1 MTVGYIG
8 ASGLMGHG
16 MVKNLIAK
24 GQKLAITVHKQR
36 DRVKDL
42 LDAGATLADNAAA
55 LGASGLCG
63 GDPATQAI
71 WRGLMGHQSV
81 EARRLQSHRE
91 GDLFPARTGKSGGPI
106 AMDTGKTCRPYS

>member
-1 MTVGYIG
+1 MTIGYIG

-16 MVKNLIAK
+16 MAKNLIAK

-55 LGASGLCG
+55 LGASCVIMVG
-63 GDPATQAI
+63 ATKASFAKI
-71 WRGLMGHQSV
+71 EPVLKCCAENVFHVGEPR
-81 EARRLQSHRE
+81 
-91 GDLFPARTGKSGGPI
+91 
-106 AMDTGKTCRPYS
+106 

>member
-16 MVKNLIAK
+16 MAKNLIAK

-42 LDAGATLADNAAA
+42 RSEEHT
-55 LGASGLCG
+55 S
-63 GDPATQAI
+63 
-71 WRGLMGHQSV
+71 
-81 EARRLQSHRE
+81 ELQSH
-91 GDLFPARTGKSGGPI
+91 
-106 AMDTGKTCRPYS
+106 